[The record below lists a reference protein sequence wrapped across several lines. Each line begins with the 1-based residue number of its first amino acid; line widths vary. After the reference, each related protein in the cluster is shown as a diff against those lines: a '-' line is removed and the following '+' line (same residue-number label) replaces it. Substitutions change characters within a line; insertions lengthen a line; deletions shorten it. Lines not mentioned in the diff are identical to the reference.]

1 MTLGVRRR
9 IDRDLDP
16 VLAQAAEPLPLPV
29 VIGGL
34 LVFARRRSVLALSV
48 VPSSALLAAQER
60 VHEALVD
67 CEPLNRPGGADHL
80 APGRWTPHVTLARGL
95 TAEQVARAVEALGRV
110 DDLEGSFVALRRW
123 DGVEH
128 RAWLVSS
135 S

>member
-1 MTLGVRRR
+1 VTLGVRRR
-9 IDRDLDP
+9 IDHDLDP
-16 VLAQAAEPLPLPV
+16 VLARAAEPLPLPV

-48 VPSSALLAAQER
+48 VPSSALLAAQQR
-60 VHEALVD
+60 VHDALVD
-67 CEPLNRPGGADHL
+67 CEPLNRHGGGDHL

-110 DDLEGSFVALRRW
+110 DDLEATFVALRRW

-128 RAWLVSS
+128 RAWSVSS
-135 S
+135 A